1 MFDHSSQYFRVGQKF
16 SAAEISGVQFFF
28 LALRRYCEKKNII
41 FLIWI
46 SDSVFDQA
54 TKISDLNIE
63 RACHD

>member
-16 SAAEISGVQFFF
+16 SAVQISGVQFF
-28 LALRRYCEKKNII
+28 LSHYVVIARKKKIS

-54 TKISDLNIE
+54 TKITDMNIE